1 VPAPSETALR
11 IGTAAE
17 MSDAVTR
24 SHLGDGRVVGWY
36 GPPGTVVDAE
46 IRDATPP
53 AHLVARFGAEDFL
66 GRWTRTECAAKLA
79 DVPMHLWLERHG
91 LTAGV
96 AGVGPIEVETV
107 EVGDVVIS
115 VARTV
120 R

>member
-1 VPAPSETALR
+1 MALR

-36 GPPGTVVDAE
+36 GSPGTVVDAE
-46 IRDATPP
+46 IRHAVPP

-66 GRWTRTECAAKLA
+66 GRWTRAECAAKLA

-91 LTAGV
+91 LTSGSA
-96 AGVGPIEVETV
+96 EVETV
-107 EVGDVVIS
+107 EIEDVVIS